1 MYTILTKKSCT
12 LNYIIHLL
20 HRVWQVR
27 AQVSIALRVEF
38 LAAVREGEAVYCRC
52 SVDKVRAQLAPSLS
66 LKSATDI
73 TLSEARS
80 RLYQRRFWSPK

>member
-27 AQVSIALRVEF
+27 AQVCLSAGVLSGAFGR
-38 LAAVREGEAVYCRC
+38 REPRFRRC
-52 SVDKVRAQLAPSLS
+52 SAPAMQGQVAPAEEGGLLAGPSADENGWDANRKIKIRIL
-66 LKSATDI
+66 D
-73 TLSEARS
+73 
-80 RLYQRRFWSPK
+80 